1 MPPFIN
7 PSINPSIINPF
18 INPSINSN
26 IALRI
31 ALQGVLVMRVMRDE
45 DREDGDKDRVMGGQ
59 WREWEELEGEG
70 PRLHWERCETRRHP

>member
-1 MPPFIN
+1 MPPFTNPIN
-7 PSINPSIINPF
+7 P
-18 INPSINSN
+18 N

-45 DREDGDKDRVMGGQ
+45 DREDRDMQGDRDGDKDRVMGGQ

-70 PRLHWERCETRRHP
+70 PRLYWERCVMRRHPCRSL

>member
-7 PSINPSIINPF
+7 PSINP
-18 INPSINSN
+18 N

-59 WREWEELEGEG
+59 WREWEEWEGWEELEGEG
-70 PRLHWERCETRRHP
+70 PRLHWERCVMRRHP

>member
-1 MPPFIN
+1 MPPFTNPIN
-7 PSINPSIINPF
+7 P
-18 INPSINSN
+18 N

-45 DREDGDKDRVMGGQ
+45 DKEDGDKDRVMGGQ
-59 WREWEELEGEG
+59 WREWEEWEEREVEK